1 MCLSERRRLSQAEIS
16 VQFLGRQ
23 VEDGETDQFAFC
35 LPGSLSNFSHSTSE
49 FSERLV
55 LSRARFTEAKMSM
68 KRRQCSSQKTFRAE
82 PAEGGRGRRNAPVA
96 RLPSTAGKRWR
107 VSVRIAYC

>member
-1 MCLSERRRLSQAEIS
+1 MERLTSSLSA
-16 VQFLGRQ
+16 FL
-23 VEDGETDQFAFC
+23 AFC
-35 LPGSLSNFSHSTSE
+35 PTSATPPVNSQNDWSFRGLGSPKRISSRITDMLLS
-49 FSERLV
+49 
-55 LSRARFTEAKMSM
+55 KMSM

-82 PAEGGRGRRNAPVA
+82 PAEGGRGSRNAPVA

>member
-35 LPGSLSNFSHSTSE
+35 LPGFLSNFSHSTSE

-55 LSRARFTEAKMSM
+55 LSRASDV
-68 KRRQCSSQKTFRAE
+68 
-82 PAEGGRGRRNAPVA
+82 NAPA
-96 RLPSTAGKRWR
+96 RKHSVLSQQKGGGGGGTLQSHGFRQQQASAGGL
-107 VSVRIAYC
+107 ACE

>member
-55 LSRARFTEAKMSM
+55 LSRARFTEAYLQPDHRHVVVKDVHEATSM
-68 KRRQCSSQKTFRAE
+68 LQPENIPC
-82 PAEGGRGRRNAPVA
+82 
-96 RLPSTAGKRWR
+96 
-107 VSVRIAYC
+107 